1 MEGDNINTIKQN
13 DTKIEIN
20 LENNN
25 TIENIEHKKP
35 QEYSSTKIRIETDLE
50 PDEKNNNID
59 NEEKKE
65 EEKKEEEK
73 KEEEEKEEENYD
85 LNKDY
90 NFLSILQFVNLF
102 HKVLGLNPISSTEL
116 EFSLLHTDI
125 DPLCCNVLSKLLQKK
140 EQHRPTKQNKDKE
153 KEKEKDG
160 NFTESNNNLIE
171 KSSTNNLLQKDKEI
185 NNTIFTQTLKMLY
198 YMKLKIMMIYM
209 KM

>member
-65 EEKKEEEK
+65 EEKKEKEIKEK
-73 KEEEEKEEENYD
+73 
-85 LNKDY
+85 NKKNVDY
-90 NFLSILQFVNLF
+90 IEWQKN
-102 HKVLGLNPISSTEL
+102 E
-116 EFSLLHTDI
+116 
-125 DPLCCNVLSKLLQKK
+125 QKK
-140 EQHRPTKQNKDKE
+140 TLKHANEINE
-153 KEKEKDG
+153 KEKIRLREQWKKDEENEKK
-160 NFTESNNNLIE
+160 NAYESFCCCAH
-171 KSSTNNLLQKDKEI
+171 LQRREVR
-185 NNTIFTQTLKMLY
+185 
-198 YMKLKIMMIYM
+198 
-209 KM
+209 